1 MSYLR
6 KVLAIV
12 WKDVRAELRTKDIL
26 SSMLVFAGLSV
37 LIFQFAFDLRADNV
51 RLVLPGVLWIA
62 ITFAGVLG
70 LNRSFIL
77 EQDRGSLEG
86 LLLAPVDR
94 SAIYF
99 GKLIGNLLFIFIVE
113 LLLLPLMT
121 VLFNVWLLSPAL
133 LLVVALGTVGYAA
146 VGTLFAALS
155 INTRAR
161 EVMLPILLFPV
172 MVPVFVAGVQA
183 VSRLLDGDSLA
194 DIVRWVQL
202 LVAILERY
210 GFVERRKAEDDLRI
224 TLITPTPKL
233 WGADALYHEAFYGP
247 FRRLAARD
255 GVALPEAGPRT
266 DESGAEAGF
275 DPQAPAWTNRDL
287 AAAGAGHRH
296 WHRAQ
301 APRLDQL
308 FALRAGHGA
317 FQQIVARDGGYLVLL
332 LALEQTDRTGS
343 TRLSL
348 PYETVSSHTGVSR
361 THARQLVE
369 QAEALG
375 FLTLLSKG
383 GREVEATEA
392 LFDAADRW
400 FADHAAFQSTLI
412 D

>member
-6 KVLAIV
+6 KVFAIV

-133 LLVVALGTVGYAA
+133 LLVLALGTLGYAA

-183 VSRLLDGDSLA
+183 VSRLLDGESLA
-194 DIVRWVQL
+194 DIMRWVQL
-202 LVAILERY
+202 LVAY
-210 GFVERRKAEDDLRI
+210 
-224 TLITPTPKL
+224 
-233 WGADALYHEAFYGP
+233 DAIFIA
-247 FRRLAARD
+247 
-255 GVALPEAGPRT
+255 VAML
-266 DESGAEAGF
+266 
-275 DPQAPAWTNRDL
+275 
-287 AAAGAGHRH
+287 
-296 WHRAQ
+296 
-301 APRLDQL
+301 
-308 FALRAGHGA
+308 
-317 FQQIVARDGGYLVLL
+317 
-332 LALEQTDRTGS
+332 
-343 TRLSL
+343 
-348 PYETVSSHTGVSR
+348 
-361 THARQLVE
+361 
-369 QAEALG
+369 
-375 FLTLLSKG
+375 
-383 GREVEATEA
+383 
-392 LFDAADRW
+392 LFDYVVEE
-400 FADHAAFQSTLI
+400 
-412 D
+412 

>member
-1 MSYLR
+1 MSFLR

-99 GKLIGNLLFIFIVE
+99 GKLIGNLLFIVVVE

-202 LVAILERY
+202 LVAY
-210 GFVERRKAEDDLRI
+210 
-224 TLITPTPKL
+224 
-233 WGADALYHEAFYGP
+233 DAIFI
-247 FRRLAARD
+247 
-255 GVALPEAGPRT
+255 
-266 DESGAEAGF
+266 
-275 DPQAPAWTNRDL
+275 
-287 AAAGAGHRH
+287 AAAM
-296 WHRAQ
+296 
-301 APRLDQL
+301 L
-308 FALRAGHGA
+308 
-317 FQQIVARDGGYLVLL
+317 
-332 LALEQTDRTGS
+332 
-343 TRLSL
+343 
-348 PYETVSSHTGVSR
+348 
-361 THARQLVE
+361 
-369 QAEALG
+369 
-375 FLTLLSKG
+375 
-383 GREVEATEA
+383 
-392 LFDAADRW
+392 LFDYVVEE
-400 FADHAAFQSTLI
+400 
-412 D
+412 

>member
-1 MSYLR
+1 MKSYLR

-99 GKLIGNLLFIFIVE
+99 GKLIGNLLFIFVVE

-133 LLVVALGTVGYAA
+133 LLVLALGTVGYAA

-172 MVPVFVAGVQA
+172 MIPVFVAGVQA
-183 VSRLLDGDSLA
+183 VSRLLDGDSFG
-194 DIVRWVQL
+194 DILRWVQL
-202 LVAILERY
+202 LVAY
-210 GFVERRKAEDDLRI
+210 
-224 TLITPTPKL
+224 
-233 WGADALYHEAFYGP
+233 DAIFI
-247 FRRLAARD
+247 
-255 GVALPEAGPRT
+255 
-266 DESGAEAGF
+266 
-275 DPQAPAWTNRDL
+275 
-287 AAAGAGHRH
+287 AAAM
-296 WHRAQ
+296 
-301 APRLDQL
+301 L
-308 FALRAGHGA
+308 
-317 FQQIVARDGGYLVLL
+317 
-332 LALEQTDRTGS
+332 
-343 TRLSL
+343 
-348 PYETVSSHTGVSR
+348 
-361 THARQLVE
+361 
-369 QAEALG
+369 
-375 FLTLLSKG
+375 
-383 GREVEATEA
+383 
-392 LFDAADRW
+392 LFDYVVEE
-400 FADHAAFQSTLI
+400 
-412 D
+412 

>member
-133 LLVVALGTVGYAA
+133 ILVLVLGTLGYAA

-172 MVPVFVAGVQA
+172 MIPVFVAGVQA

-194 DIVRWVQL
+194 DIMRWVQL
-202 LVAILERY
+202 LVAY
-210 GFVERRKAEDDLRI
+210 
-224 TLITPTPKL
+224 
-233 WGADALYHEAFYGP
+233 DAIFI
-247 FRRLAARD
+247 
-255 GVALPEAGPRT
+255 
-266 DESGAEAGF
+266 
-275 DPQAPAWTNRDL
+275 
-287 AAAGAGHRH
+287 AAAM
-296 WHRAQ
+296 
-301 APRLDQL
+301 L
-308 FALRAGHGA
+308 
-317 FQQIVARDGGYLVLL
+317 
-332 LALEQTDRTGS
+332 
-343 TRLSL
+343 
-348 PYETVSSHTGVSR
+348 
-361 THARQLVE
+361 
-369 QAEALG
+369 
-375 FLTLLSKG
+375 
-383 GREVEATEA
+383 
-392 LFDAADRW
+392 LFDYVVEE
-400 FADHAAFQSTLI
+400 
-412 D
+412 

>member
-99 GKLIGNLLFIFIVE
+99 GKLIGNLLFIFVVE

-133 LLVVALGTVGYAA
+133 ILVLVLGTLGYAA

-172 MVPVFVAGVQA
+172 MIPVFVAGVQA

-194 DIVRWVQL
+194 DIMRWVQL
-202 LVAILERY
+202 LVAY
-210 GFVERRKAEDDLRI
+210 
-224 TLITPTPKL
+224 
-233 WGADALYHEAFYGP
+233 DAIFI
-247 FRRLAARD
+247 
-255 GVALPEAGPRT
+255 
-266 DESGAEAGF
+266 
-275 DPQAPAWTNRDL
+275 
-287 AAAGAGHRH
+287 AAAM
-296 WHRAQ
+296 
-301 APRLDQL
+301 L
-308 FALRAGHGA
+308 
-317 FQQIVARDGGYLVLL
+317 
-332 LALEQTDRTGS
+332 
-343 TRLSL
+343 
-348 PYETVSSHTGVSR
+348 
-361 THARQLVE
+361 
-369 QAEALG
+369 
-375 FLTLLSKG
+375 
-383 GREVEATEA
+383 
-392 LFDAADRW
+392 LFDYVVEE
-400 FADHAAFQSTLI
+400 
-412 D
+412 

>member
-133 LLVVALGTVGYAA
+133 LLVLALGTLGYAA

-194 DIVRWVQL
+194 DIMRWVQL
-202 LVAILERY
+202 LVAY
-210 GFVERRKAEDDLRI
+210 
-224 TLITPTPKL
+224 
-233 WGADALYHEAFYGP
+233 DAIFI
-247 FRRLAARD
+247 
-255 GVALPEAGPRT
+255 
-266 DESGAEAGF
+266 
-275 DPQAPAWTNRDL
+275 
-287 AAAGAGHRH
+287 AAAM
-296 WHRAQ
+296 
-301 APRLDQL
+301 L
-308 FALRAGHGA
+308 
-317 FQQIVARDGGYLVLL
+317 
-332 LALEQTDRTGS
+332 
-343 TRLSL
+343 
-348 PYETVSSHTGVSR
+348 
-361 THARQLVE
+361 
-369 QAEALG
+369 
-375 FLTLLSKG
+375 
-383 GREVEATEA
+383 
-392 LFDAADRW
+392 LFDYVVEE
-400 FADHAAFQSTLI
+400 
-412 D
+412 

>member
-202 LVAILERY
+202 LVAY
-210 GFVERRKAEDDLRI
+210 
-224 TLITPTPKL
+224 
-233 WGADALYHEAFYGP
+233 DAIF
-247 FRRLAARD
+247 
-255 GVALPEAGPRT
+255 
-266 DESGAEAGF
+266 
-275 DPQAPAWTNRDL
+275 L
-287 AAAGAGHRH
+287 AAAM
-296 WHRAQ
+296 
-301 APRLDQL
+301 L
-308 FALRAGHGA
+308 
-317 FQQIVARDGGYLVLL
+317 
-332 LALEQTDRTGS
+332 
-343 TRLSL
+343 
-348 PYETVSSHTGVSR
+348 
-361 THARQLVE
+361 
-369 QAEALG
+369 
-375 FLTLLSKG
+375 
-383 GREVEATEA
+383 
-392 LFDAADRW
+392 LFD
-400 FADHAAFQSTLI
+400 FVVEE
-412 D
+412 

>member
-1 MSYLR
+1 MKSYLR

-99 GKLIGNLLFIFIVE
+99 GKLIGNLLFIFVVE

-133 LLVVALGTVGYAA
+133 LLVLALGTVGYAA

-183 VSRLLDGDSLA
+183 VSRLLDGDSFG
-194 DIVRWVQL
+194 DILRWVQL
-202 LVAILERY
+202 LVAY
-210 GFVERRKAEDDLRI
+210 
-224 TLITPTPKL
+224 
-233 WGADALYHEAFYGP
+233 DAIFI
-247 FRRLAARD
+247 
-255 GVALPEAGPRT
+255 
-266 DESGAEAGF
+266 
-275 DPQAPAWTNRDL
+275 
-287 AAAGAGHRH
+287 AAAM
-296 WHRAQ
+296 
-301 APRLDQL
+301 L
-308 FALRAGHGA
+308 
-317 FQQIVARDGGYLVLL
+317 
-332 LALEQTDRTGS
+332 
-343 TRLSL
+343 
-348 PYETVSSHTGVSR
+348 
-361 THARQLVE
+361 
-369 QAEALG
+369 
-375 FLTLLSKG
+375 
-383 GREVEATEA
+383 
-392 LFDAADRW
+392 LFDYVVEE
-400 FADHAAFQSTLI
+400 
-412 D
+412 

>member
-1 MSYLR
+1 MSFLR
-6 KVLAIV
+6 KVMAIV

-86 LLLAPVDR
+86 LLLAPMDR

-99 GKLIGNLLFIFIVE
+99 GKLIGNLLFIFVVE

-183 VSRLLDGDSLA
+183 VSRLLDGETLA
-194 DIVRWVQL
+194 DIIRWVQL
-202 LVAILERY
+202 LVAY
-210 GFVERRKAEDDLRI
+210 
-224 TLITPTPKL
+224 
-233 WGADALYHEAFYGP
+233 DAIFI
-247 FRRLAARD
+247 
-255 GVALPEAGPRT
+255 
-266 DESGAEAGF
+266 
-275 DPQAPAWTNRDL
+275 
-287 AAAGAGHRH
+287 AAAM
-296 WHRAQ
+296 
-301 APRLDQL
+301 L
-308 FALRAGHGA
+308 
-317 FQQIVARDGGYLVLL
+317 
-332 LALEQTDRTGS
+332 
-343 TRLSL
+343 
-348 PYETVSSHTGVSR
+348 
-361 THARQLVE
+361 
-369 QAEALG
+369 
-375 FLTLLSKG
+375 
-383 GREVEATEA
+383 
-392 LFDAADRW
+392 LFD
-400 FADHAAFQSTLI
+400 FVVEE
-412 D
+412 

>member
-6 KVLAIV
+6 TVMAIV
-12 WKDVRAELRTKDIL
+12 WKDVQAELRTKDIL

-121 VLFNVWLLSPAL
+121 VLFNVWLLSPAM
-133 LLVVALGTVGYAA
+133 LLVLALGTLGYAA

-172 MVPVFVAGVQA
+172 RVPVFVAGVQA
-183 VSRLLDGDSLA
+183 VSRLLDGESLA
-194 DIVRWVQL
+194 DIMRWVQL
-202 LVAILERY
+202 LVAY
-210 GFVERRKAEDDLRI
+210 
-224 TLITPTPKL
+224 
-233 WGADALYHEAFYGP
+233 DAIFI
-247 FRRLAARD
+247 
-255 GVALPEAGPRT
+255 
-266 DESGAEAGF
+266 
-275 DPQAPAWTNRDL
+275 
-287 AAAGAGHRH
+287 AAAM
-296 WHRAQ
+296 
-301 APRLDQL
+301 L
-308 FALRAGHGA
+308 
-317 FQQIVARDGGYLVLL
+317 
-332 LALEQTDRTGS
+332 
-343 TRLSL
+343 
-348 PYETVSSHTGVSR
+348 
-361 THARQLVE
+361 
-369 QAEALG
+369 
-375 FLTLLSKG
+375 
-383 GREVEATEA
+383 
-392 LFDAADRW
+392 LFDYVVEE
-400 FADHAAFQSTLI
+400 
-412 D
+412 

>member
-6 KVLAIV
+6 KVMAIV

-99 GKLIGNLLFIFIVE
+99 GKLIGNLLFIFVVE

-133 LLVVALGTVGYAA
+133 ILVLVLGTLGYAA

-172 MVPVFVAGVQA
+172 MIPVFVAGVQA

-194 DIVRWVQL
+194 DIMRWVQL
-202 LVAILERY
+202 LVAY
-210 GFVERRKAEDDLRI
+210 
-224 TLITPTPKL
+224 
-233 WGADALYHEAFYGP
+233 DAIFI
-247 FRRLAARD
+247 
-255 GVALPEAGPRT
+255 
-266 DESGAEAGF
+266 
-275 DPQAPAWTNRDL
+275 
-287 AAAGAGHRH
+287 AAAM
-296 WHRAQ
+296 
-301 APRLDQL
+301 L
-308 FALRAGHGA
+308 
-317 FQQIVARDGGYLVLL
+317 
-332 LALEQTDRTGS
+332 
-343 TRLSL
+343 
-348 PYETVSSHTGVSR
+348 
-361 THARQLVE
+361 
-369 QAEALG
+369 
-375 FLTLLSKG
+375 
-383 GREVEATEA
+383 
-392 LFDAADRW
+392 LFDYVVEE
-400 FADHAAFQSTLI
+400 
-412 D
+412 

>member
-1 MSYLR
+1 MSFLR
-6 KVLAIV
+6 KVMAIV

-86 LLLAPVDR
+86 LLLAPMDR

-133 LLVVALGTVGYAA
+133 LLVVALGTIGYAA

-183 VSRLLDGDSLA
+183 VSRLLDGETLA
-194 DIVRWVQL
+194 DIFRWVQL
-202 LVAILERY
+202 LVAY
-210 GFVERRKAEDDLRI
+210 
-224 TLITPTPKL
+224 
-233 WGADALYHEAFYGP
+233 DAIFI
-247 FRRLAARD
+247 
-255 GVALPEAGPRT
+255 
-266 DESGAEAGF
+266 
-275 DPQAPAWTNRDL
+275 
-287 AAAGAGHRH
+287 AAAM
-296 WHRAQ
+296 
-301 APRLDQL
+301 LL
-308 FALRAGHGA
+308 FEY
-317 FQQIVARDGGYLVLL
+317 V
-332 LALEQTDRTGS
+332 
-343 TRLSL
+343 
-348 PYETVSSHTGVSR
+348 
-361 THARQLVE
+361 VE
-369 QAEALG
+369 E
-375 FLTLLSKG
+375 
-383 GREVEATEA
+383 
-392 LFDAADRW
+392 
-400 FADHAAFQSTLI
+400 
-412 D
+412 

>member
-6 KVLAIV
+6 KVMAIV

-121 VLFNVWLLSPAL
+121 VLFNVWLLSPPL
-133 LLVVALGTVGYAA
+133 LLVLALGTLGYAA

-172 MVPVFVAGVQA
+172 MIPVFVAGVQA

-194 DIVRWVQL
+194 DIMRWVQL
-202 LVAILERY
+202 LVAY
-210 GFVERRKAEDDLRI
+210 
-224 TLITPTPKL
+224 
-233 WGADALYHEAFYGP
+233 DAIFI
-247 FRRLAARD
+247 
-255 GVALPEAGPRT
+255 
-266 DESGAEAGF
+266 
-275 DPQAPAWTNRDL
+275 
-287 AAAGAGHRH
+287 AAAM
-296 WHRAQ
+296 
-301 APRLDQL
+301 L
-308 FALRAGHGA
+308 
-317 FQQIVARDGGYLVLL
+317 
-332 LALEQTDRTGS
+332 
-343 TRLSL
+343 
-348 PYETVSSHTGVSR
+348 
-361 THARQLVE
+361 
-369 QAEALG
+369 
-375 FLTLLSKG
+375 
-383 GREVEATEA
+383 
-392 LFDAADRW
+392 LFDYVVEE
-400 FADHAAFQSTLI
+400 
-412 D
+412 

>member
-1 MSYLR
+1 MSFLR
-6 KVLAIV
+6 KVMAIV

-86 LLLAPVDR
+86 LLLAPMDR

-99 GKLIGNLLFIFIVE
+99 GKLIGNLLFIFVVE

-133 LLVVALGTVGYAA
+133 LLVVALGTIGYAA

-183 VSRLLDGDSLA
+183 VSRLLDGETLA
-194 DIVRWVQL
+194 DIFRWVQL
-202 LVAILERY
+202 LVAY
-210 GFVERRKAEDDLRI
+210 
-224 TLITPTPKL
+224 
-233 WGADALYHEAFYGP
+233 DAIFI
-247 FRRLAARD
+247 
-255 GVALPEAGPRT
+255 
-266 DESGAEAGF
+266 
-275 DPQAPAWTNRDL
+275 
-287 AAAGAGHRH
+287 AAAM
-296 WHRAQ
+296 
-301 APRLDQL
+301 L
-308 FALRAGHGA
+308 
-317 FQQIVARDGGYLVLL
+317 
-332 LALEQTDRTGS
+332 
-343 TRLSL
+343 
-348 PYETVSSHTGVSR
+348 
-361 THARQLVE
+361 
-369 QAEALG
+369 
-375 FLTLLSKG
+375 
-383 GREVEATEA
+383 
-392 LFDAADRW
+392 LFDYVVEE
-400 FADHAAFQSTLI
+400 
-412 D
+412 

>member
-1 MSYLR
+1 MSFLR

-99 GKLIGNLLFIFIVE
+99 GKLIGNLLFIFAVE

-121 VLFNVWLLSPAL
+121 VLFNVWLLTPAL
-133 LLVVALGTVGYAA
+133 LLVLALGTVGYAA

-183 VSRLLDGDSLA
+183 VSELLDGETLA
-194 DIVRWVQL
+194 GILRWIQL
-202 LVAILERY
+202 LVAY
-210 GFVERRKAEDDLRI
+210 
-224 TLITPTPKL
+224 
-233 WGADALYHEAFYGP
+233 DAIFI
-247 FRRLAARD
+247 
-255 GVALPEAGPRT
+255 
-266 DESGAEAGF
+266 
-275 DPQAPAWTNRDL
+275 
-287 AAAGAGHRH
+287 AAAM
-296 WHRAQ
+296 
-301 APRLDQL
+301 L
-308 FALRAGHGA
+308 
-317 FQQIVARDGGYLVLL
+317 
-332 LALEQTDRTGS
+332 
-343 TRLSL
+343 
-348 PYETVSSHTGVSR
+348 
-361 THARQLVE
+361 
-369 QAEALG
+369 
-375 FLTLLSKG
+375 
-383 GREVEATEA
+383 
-392 LFDAADRW
+392 LFDYVVEE
-400 FADHAAFQSTLI
+400 
-412 D
+412 

>member
-1 MSYLR
+1 MSFLR

-99 GKLIGNLLFIFIVE
+99 GKLIGNLLFIFVVE

-121 VLFNVWLLSPAL
+121 VLFNVWLLSPAV
-133 LLVVALGTVGYAA
+133 LLVLALGTLGYAA

-183 VSRLLDGDSLA
+183 VSRLLDGESLA

-202 LVAILERY
+202 LVAY
-210 GFVERRKAEDDLRI
+210 
-224 TLITPTPKL
+224 
-233 WGADALYHEAFYGP
+233 DAIFIA
-247 FRRLAARD
+247 
-255 GVALPEAGPRT
+255 VAML
-266 DESGAEAGF
+266 
-275 DPQAPAWTNRDL
+275 
-287 AAAGAGHRH
+287 
-296 WHRAQ
+296 
-301 APRLDQL
+301 
-308 FALRAGHGA
+308 
-317 FQQIVARDGGYLVLL
+317 
-332 LALEQTDRTGS
+332 
-343 TRLSL
+343 
-348 PYETVSSHTGVSR
+348 
-361 THARQLVE
+361 
-369 QAEALG
+369 
-375 FLTLLSKG
+375 
-383 GREVEATEA
+383 
-392 LFDAADRW
+392 LFDYVVEE
-400 FADHAAFQSTLI
+400 
-412 D
+412 